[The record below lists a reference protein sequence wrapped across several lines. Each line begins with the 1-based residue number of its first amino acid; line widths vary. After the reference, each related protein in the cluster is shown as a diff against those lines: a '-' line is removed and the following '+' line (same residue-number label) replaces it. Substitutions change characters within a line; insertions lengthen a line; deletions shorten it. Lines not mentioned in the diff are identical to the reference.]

1 MDTPVGIAIVIIV
14 IIALLLLAYLVIT
27 YYKTQETK
35 TKSKT
40 KRSSFDKLNEH
51 LDAAQQKILE
61 EKDPLVNESNT
72 NYDHTNE
79 MMGQGVKQALDNTI
93 NNFLQNITGETA
105 QTKKLI
111 RNSVKDARTQFEMRQ
126 NESHNALA
134 ECSGEVVEKV
144 GTGEVED
151 DISHVKV
158 RVCKWYISCRT
169 SPQR

>member
-1 MDTPVGIAIVIIV
+1 METMIGIAIVIIA
-14 IIALLLLAYLVIT
+14 ALLLLAYFAINH
-27 YYKTQETK
+27 YKAQEK
-35 TKSKT
+35 KKKSKT
-40 KRSSFDKLNEH
+40 KRSSFEKLNGH

-61 EKDPLVNESNT
+61 GKDPLVNESNT

-79 MMGQGVKQALDNTI
+79 MMGQGVKQAQDNTI
-93 NNFLQNITGETA
+93 DNFLQNITGETA

-111 RNSVKDARTQFEMRQ
+111 RNSVKDMRTQFKMRQ

-158 RVCKWYISCRT
+158 RVSKWYISCRT